1 MDKKK
6 YFSGYSPDENSTGA
20 KCSLGT
26 CNMTYN
32 GISDLTRFE
41 VLILRCTRSNP
52 KTETKISSEIK
63 INLPI
68 VSQLITELMMKGL
81 LERTKNRRPI
91 LFAKKEY
98 FSTTIEGLIALE
110 HIQRSG
116 TPHTFLSQMINALK
130 DSGQRIVEEATP
142 NSLTL
147 KLIFGTARLIYR
159 VARYALVK

>member
-1 MDKKK
+1 MDKKN
-6 YFSGYSPDENSTGA
+6 YLSQYSPDENSTGA
-20 KCSLGT
+20 KCFLGT

-32 GISDLTRFE
+32 GKSELTRFE
-41 VLILRCTRSNP
+41 LSILRCTKSSP

-91 LFAKKEY
+91 IFAKKEY

-130 DSGQRIVEEATP
+130 DSSQRIVEEATP

-147 KLIFGTARLIYR
+147 RLIFGTARLIYR

>member
-1 MDKKK
+1 MDKKN
-6 YFSGYSPDENSTGA
+6 YLSQYSPDENSTGA
-20 KCSLGT
+20 KCFLGT

-32 GISDLTRFE
+32 GKSELTRFE
-41 VLILRCTRSNP
+41 LSILRCTKSSP

-91 LFAKKEY
+91 IFAKKEY

-116 TPHTFLSQMINALK
+116 TPHTFLSQMTNALK
-130 DSGQRIVEEATP
+130 GSSQRIVEEATP

-147 KLIFGTARLIYR
+147 KLIFGAARLIYR

>member
-1 MDKKK
+1 MEKKN
-6 YFSGYSPDENSTGA
+6 YFSRYSPGENSTGA
-20 KCSLGT
+20 KCSLDT

-32 GISDLTRFE
+32 GIPDLTRFE
-41 VLILRCTRSNP
+41 VLILRCTRSNQ

-130 DSGQRIVEEATP
+130 DSGQRMVEEATP

-147 KLIFGTARLIYR
+147 KLIFGTARLTYR
-159 VARYALVK
+159 VARCALIK